1 MMAGLLVPTV
11 LEVSLGQRCVVV
23 HLVVIVSAATAL
35 CRRRHR
41 IGTAVAIVIRAVLRA
56 TMGSVARAVMIVT
69 VSLVDVTGLW
79 LLQPRRVSAC
89 SNQRERQCHRQRRH
103 CHAFLGPHRETGLME
118 RR

>member
-1 MMAGLLVPTV
+1 MMAGLLVPDLAV

-69 VSLVDVTGLW
+69 VSLVDVIGLW

-89 SNQRERQCHRQRRH
+89 SNQRERQCPWDH
-103 CHAFLGPHRETGLME
+103 CQLCSVN
-118 RR
+118 